1 LPPDLVDQLEVIR
14 VGSGRPAVVLHG
26 PTPYASDLPFIR
38 LLSRHVEVI
47 APSHP
52 GFGSSPRPE
61 EFDSVYDLVRLYLSF
76 LETLG
81 SRKVTLVGASFGG
94 WLAAEI
100 AVCAPPNLE
109 RLILV
114 DSVGIKVG
122 GRTER
127 DILHLFNTPPAQLD
141 RCSWHA
147 PERRP
152 PGPFGLG
159 WQQHLDTL
167 SDEDLVHLARAWDAL
182 CLYAWRPHLY
192 NPHLA
197 AWLHRIRVPTLL
209 VWGASDGVVS
219 PDYGRRYAS
228 RIPGARFEVI
238 DEAGHHPELEQ
249 PEVFVKRV
257 CEFLAE

>member
-1 LPPDLVDQLEVIR
+1 LSPELVDQLEVIR
-14 VGSGRPAVVLHG
+14 VGSGNPVVLLHG
-26 PTPYASDLPFIR
+26 PTPYARDLPFIR
-38 LLSRHVEVI
+38 LLSQQVEVI

-52 GFGSSPRPE
+52 GFGNSPRPAD
-61 EFDSVYDLVRLYLSF
+61 FDSVYDLVRLYLGF
-76 LETLG
+76 LQTLG
-81 SRKVTLVGASFGG
+81 SHKITLVGASFGG

-114 DSVGIKVG
+114 NSVGIKIG

-127 DILHLFNTPPAQLD
+127 DILHLFNTPPAELE

-152 PGPFGLG
+152 RGPFGLG
-159 WQQHLDTL
+159 WQRHLDELT
-167 SDEDLVHLARAWDAL
+167 DGELVLLARAWDAL

-197 AWLHRIRVPTLL
+197 AWLHRIQVPTLL

-219 PDYGRRYAS
+219 PAYGRAFAQ
-228 RIPGARFEVI
+228 RIRGARFELI
-238 DEAGHHPELEQ
+238 DAAGHHPELEQ
-249 PEVFVKRV
+249 PEAFVQRV
-257 CEFLAE
+257 CEFLAA

>member
-1 LPPDLVDQLEVIR
+1 LPPDLLDQLEVCR
-14 VGSGRPAVVLHG
+14 VGSGRPVIFLHG
-26 PTPYASDLPFIR
+26 PTPYAVDLPFIR
-38 LLSRHVEVI
+38 LLSQHVEVI

-52 GFGSSPRPE
+52 GFGNSPGPGD
-61 EFDSVYDLVRLYLSF
+61 FDSVYDLVRLYLSF
-76 LETLG
+76 LESFG
-81 SRKVTLVGASFGG
+81 SNKVTLVGASFGG

-122 GRTER
+122 SRTER
-127 DILHLFNTPPAQLD
+127 DILHVFNTPPAELD
-141 RCSWHA
+141 RRSWHA

-152 PGPFGLG
+152 RGPFGFG
-159 WQQHLDTL
+159 WQRHLDALT
-167 SDEDLVHLARAWDAL
+167 DEELIQLARAWDAL

-197 AWLHRIRVPTLL
+197 GWLHRIHVPTLL

-219 PDYGRRYAS
+219 PGYGRAFAE
-228 RIPGARFEVI
+228 RIPGARFELI
-238 DEAGHHPELEQ
+238 DAAGHHPELEQ
-249 PEVFVKRV
+249 PEAFVQRV
-257 CEFLAE
+257 CEFLSE